1 MENRIDSDRI
11 LLVRDVRD
19 RLFALNDDADKVS
32 LID

>member
-11 LLVRDVRD
+11 LLVRDIRD